1 MNQGTYPLAAAM
13 VNEINRVDVVS
24 NNLANLNTNGFK
36 QEGVTEGSF
45 NYYLQRAAQEG
56 FNPTK
61 ISSVTNTIPKIDAK
75 YINQEKGPIVATG
88 NNLDFALKD
97 NNTFFRVQDDSG
109 EVVYSRDGA
118 FKSLNG
124 LLVNSSGQF
133 ILNNDNEPIAVEDAD
148 FIQQIA
154 VVRIDYNDL
163 EKFKDNNFKEKEN
176 GAFVENIDDNSGFLI
191 QGSIEKSNVNT
202 VISMVNLIDAQR
214 AFERAQKGINTIDEM
229 NSKVIDKIGNTR

>member
-45 NYYLQRAAQEG
+45 NYYLQRAEQEG

-61 ISSVTNTIPKIDAK
+61 INTVTNTIPKIDSK
-75 YINQEKGPIVATG
+75 FINQEKGPIVATG

-124 LLVNSSGQF
+124 FLVNSSGQF

-163 EKFKDNNFKEKEN
+163 QKFKDNNFKEKEN
-176 GAFVENIDDNSGFLI
+176 GAFVENIDNNSGFLI

-202 VISMVNLIDAQR
+202 VLSMVNLIDAQR
-214 AFERAQKGINTIDEM
+214 AFERAQKGVNSIDEM